1 MPEVYPPGDA
11 HGHAEFKADGTIIT
25 TFTRGDGHIIHN
37 TGKIDLPADTTV
49 IASTC
54 GAVLHH
60 KKAAKGGHYK
70 WGSKRHGKIVK
81 LTVSANDGNIIEVDA
96 PSHIFVKTSNP
107 KEHVHADGES
117 KNGTYTFN

>member
-1 MPEVYPPGDA
+1 MAQVYPAGDA
-11 HGHAEFKADGTIIT
+11 KGTAEFKADGTITT
-25 TFTRGDGHIIHN
+25 TFTRGDGKILTN

-54 GAVLHH
+54 DAVLHH
-60 KKAAKGGHYK
+60 KKAAKGGRYN
-70 WGSKRHGKIVK
+70 WGSKRTGKTVK

-96 PSHIFVKTSNP
+96 PSSIFVKTSNP
-107 KEHVHADGES
+107 SEEVHIDGES